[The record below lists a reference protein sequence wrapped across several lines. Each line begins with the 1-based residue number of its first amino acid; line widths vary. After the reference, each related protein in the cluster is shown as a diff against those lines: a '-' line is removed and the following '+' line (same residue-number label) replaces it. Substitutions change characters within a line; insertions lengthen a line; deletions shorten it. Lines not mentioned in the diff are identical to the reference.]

1 MDDCGGC
8 KFCKDKTKFGGPNK
22 LKQCCIKW
30 RFLYRNKLQRNSPL
44 GIGRAEKMNSTCV
57 LILSCTATCSI
68 AVKIMGTWQCLK
80 TCRFHIMSQEVI
92 HVYMYFVLYE
102 IDNPLSDKIA
112 KDFLKS
118 NGIG

>member
-68 AVKIMGTWQCLK
+68 AVKIMGTWQCFKDL
-80 TCRFHIMSQEVI
+80 HVSQNVTGSYPC
-92 HVYMYFVLYE
+92 VYILC
-102 IDNPLSDKIA
+102 ILGK
-112 KDFLKS
+112 
-118 NGIG
+118 